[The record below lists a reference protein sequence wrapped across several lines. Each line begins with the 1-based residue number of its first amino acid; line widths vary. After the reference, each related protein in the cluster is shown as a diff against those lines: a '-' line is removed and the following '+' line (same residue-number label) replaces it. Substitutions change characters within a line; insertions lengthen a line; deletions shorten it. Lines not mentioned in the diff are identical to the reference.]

1 MSVTSFACNLAR
13 ILHNL
18 LFLRANRESRVTA
31 TTSISPLRA
40 ARSMENKP
48 GRQKELAFAHSQ
60 LCPTIQ
66 YPLQLAHS
74 RSSSSC
80 CSAADRCPLPVRAYN
95 QTRGKKSTSSFFA
108 FHLTPPNRNSE
119 EPSSVGPPARSN
131 RTGHRKCAHHT
142 AAKMRATLPVRV
154 GHNVNG

>member
-95 QTRGKKSTSSFFA
+95 QTRGKKSTSSFLRSIS
-108 FHLTPPNRNSE
+108 HLRIVIRKNHPVSAPRLDPTALDTE
-119 EPSSVGPPARSN
+119 SV
-131 RTGHRKCAHHT
+131 HT
-142 AAKMRATLPVRV
+142 ILQQRCEQPFQFGSATM
-154 GHNVNG
+154 